1 VNALE
6 DTMKEFGVRRYG
18 DTVYHHCLADSAAD
32 AAAWFAHTQPGLAG
46 RDFQALV
53 KDVGKPVTDEAGIG
67 GNPSVILVRHGPL
80 TVGASKATDLKRTS
94 ALLEGTL

>member
-1 VNALE
+1 
-6 DTMKEFGVRRYG
+6 MKEFGVRRYG
-18 DTVYHHCLADSAAD
+18 DTVYHHCLADAAAD

-46 RDFQALV
+46 RDLQALV